1 MSDNTPIDPEQ
12 MSAPFSA
19 KVINL
24 ADISVR
30 HGRSQRE
37 RGCRHHNLT
46 YDMGERRIWCRSCEM
61 TIEGFDAFMV
71 LVRNYQLMIS
81 DYQRRKSD
89 LDDAIKCNIRR
100 IAARNLEKGWNSR
113 RHVPACPHCAR
124 GLLPE
129 DFQSRPAL
137 VSLDIE
143 RARRKKDRKD

>member
-1 MSDNTPIDPEQ
+1 MTDQTPIEPDQ

-19 KVINL
+19 KIIHL
-24 ADISVR
+24 ADVSIE
-30 HGRSQRE
+30 HGRSRRQ

-46 YDMGERRIWCRSCEM
+46 YDIPERRIWCRACEM

-71 LVRNYQLMIS
+71 LVRNYQLMIG
-81 DYQRRKSD
+81 DYQRRKAD
-89 LDDAIKCNIRR
+89 LDDAIKSNIRR

-113 RHVPACPHCAR
+113 RNVPACPHCSR

-129 DFQSRPAL
+129 DFEKGSRL

-143 RARRKKDRKD
+143 RARRNREKDR